1 MSKNDAALLERWIDG
16 RDAEAFSE
24 LVHRHAGMVLA
35 TSRRILGNASDA
47 EEVTQEC
54 FLQAS
59 QATRTIVPSLGG
71 WLHRVATNR
80 ALDRRRSDT
89 RRAARE
95 EVYAQERPTAT
106 EPTWRDI
113 QEHIDDVIAQLPDD
127 LQVPLVLHFF
137 EGRTHREVAKSL
149 GLSRSAVT
157 GRIQRAIATI
167 REELDARHVTLSVAA
182 LTGLFAAYEAPAAS
196 PALLERLHKIGLAD
210 RQAPRAQRSRW
221 YGRLAV
227 PAVVLAVAILWVGGA
242 QLLSRQGDA
251 VTRHNLP
258 VAQHRLPEAP
268 IEEVAPVSQ
277 RVEKLAP
284 PEVISVAAAVVA
296 QEAPAEDMLRLQC
309 VDSKGK
315 PVAGAEVYHVRTV
328 SRVPDMMQPHKPGD
342 IIRKPFGPVT
352 TDEDGFVEVPDVGGA
367 TGSVKTYYA
376 AYARVPD
383 KLVGAWMHSERSAKD
398 DGWDRITLVPSCTLR
413 GVVTVPP
420 GFDVTTV
427 TLNVLTVRIQ
437 TGDIGYGTS
446 FSAASKYRPPLW
458 PEVFST
464 TPAADG
470 TFQLGDVPK
479 GQTCYLE
486 FTGPGLGESQYR
498 TFDASHDE
506 AITVAM
512 APESTFSGTVRFVDG
527 APAVDYPVFARP
539 FGRETGLGVTTSFT
553 ALTDAFGRYTISGLP
568 GGRYSLKLQHYGS
581 PPEWISSVVAGVDV
595 AAASAYN
602 DADFLVEKGALQT
615 GRVLDEETG
624 SPISG
629 VGLAVMN
636 PREDDFDFQA
646 QLIGSTETDET
657 GKFAFRVPT
666 GDSYLYVYKSPEEYI
681 YPEDQ
686 GKTFISV
693 LSGESVKTA
702 LTLTLAA
709 KSAAAREP
717 VGKGTLEGRVVNG
730 RGEGVEGVPIQLGR
744 KYRHGE
750 NDRQEQS
757 PSQPTDEAG
766 RFALTVPAQ
775 GEYQLVVGGNRFSRV
790 SSEWVA
796 VVADATESF
805 GDIVVEEYTQSISV
819 AVLNY
824 EVVPGMSPPY
834 VRVYHGET
842 DEAIADGPVGQDGRV
857 TFYVPEAPL
866 KIGVSREGFKR
877 FEAAI
882 EPGYEIEV
890 ELEPAE

>member
-16 RDAEAFSE
+16 RDAEAFAE

-35 TSRRILGNASDA
+35 TSRRILGNMSDA
-47 EEVTQEC
+47 EEVSQEC
-54 FLQAS
+54 FLQVS

-89 RRAARE
+89 RRATRE
-95 EVYAQERPTAT
+95 EVYAQERPTIT

-137 EGRTHREVAKSL
+137 EGHTHREVAKSL

-167 REELDARHVTLSVAA
+167 REELDARHVTLSVTA

-210 RQAPRAQRSRW
+210 RQAPTVQQSRW
-221 YGRLAV
+221 YGRLVV
-227 PAVVLAVAILWVGGA
+227 PAVVLAAAILWVGGA
-242 QLLSRQGDA
+242 QLLSRHGNA
-251 VTRHNLP
+251 VTRPVPSTTPKHLP
-258 VAQHRLPEAP
+258 PPSLAEPVPIPTRAETVAAP
-268 IEEVAPVSQ
+268 ALIPA
-277 RVEKLAP
+277 
-284 PEVISVAAAVVA
+284 AAAVVD
-296 QEAPAEDMLRLQC
+296 QPRPSKDMLRLQC
-309 VDSKGK
+309 VDSTGK

-342 IIRKPFGPVT
+342 IIREPFGPVT
-352 TDEDGFVEVPDVGGA
+352 TDEDGFVEVPDVDGA
-367 TGSVKTYYA
+367 AGPAKTYYA

-383 KLVGAWMHSERSAKD
+383 KLVGAWMHSERSDKD
-398 DGWDRITLVPSCTLR
+398 DGWDRITLVPSCTLS
-413 GVVTVPP
+413 GVVTVPS
-420 GFDVTTV
+420 GIDVTTV

-458 PEVFST
+458 PDVFSA

-479 GQTCYLE
+479 GQACYLE

-512 APESTFSGTVRFVDG
+512 APESTLSGTVRFVDG
-527 APAVDYPVFARP
+527 APAIDYPVFARP

-553 ALTDAFGRYTISGLP
+553 ALTDAFGRYTISGIP

-581 PPEWISSVVAGVDV
+581 PPEWISRVVAGFDV
-595 AAASAYN
+595 TAATAYN
-602 DADFLVEKGALQT
+602 DVDFLVEKGALQT

-624 SPISG
+624 APIPE

-636 PREDDFDFQA
+636 PREDDFDLQA
-646 QLIGSTETDET
+646 QLIGSTETDEE
-657 GKFAFRVPT
+657 GAFAFRVPT
-666 GDSYLYVYKSPEEYI
+666 GDSYLYVYKSPEAYV
-681 YPEDQ
+681 YPEGQ
-686 GKTFISV
+686 GKTFITV
-693 LSGESVKTA
+693 LSGELVKTP

-709 KSAAAREP
+709 KSAAAMEP
-717 VGKGTLEGRVVNG
+717 VGKGTLEGRVVNAQG
-730 RGEGVEGVPIQLGR
+730 KGLEGVPIQLGR

-766 RFALTVPAQ
+766 RFSMTVPAQ

-824 EVVPGMSPPY
+824 AIVPGMSPPY
-834 VRVYHGET
+834 VGVYHGET

-866 KIGVSREGFKR
+866 KIGVSRDGFKR